1 MIKLN
6 IIGKMVAVAIQVF
19 TSRVYMKRYNL
30 FVLIIFA
37 FLMGHGQDIDK
48 ELIYGKWSLYSMRI
62 EDIKGNSSMSVNKDS
77 LYQTVSAM
85 IRASRASNPKAIVS
99 AEDSMAQLDEV
110 KEIYALLFQTYLQFD
125 ADGHTTMLI
134 GYEKD
139 AEGKASK
146 ESGTYKW
153 TGKNTIA
160 ETLGDPDN
168 MTFVINTLTT
178 DLLILKAYNELDK
191 AKVIELKFR
200 K

>member
-1 MIKLN
+1 
-6 IIGKMVAVAIQVF
+6 MVNMLVVSGA
-19 TSRVYMKRYNL
+19 SLKRYA
-30 FVLIIFA
+30 VLAMISFT
-37 FLMGHGQDIDK
+37 FLIGHSQEIDR

-77 LYQTVSAM
+77 MYQTVNAM
-85 IRASRASNPKAIVS
+85 IHASRASNPKAIVS

-125 ADGHTTMLI
+125 TNGHTTMLI
-134 GYEKD
+134 GFEKD
-139 AEGKASK
+139 ADGKASK

-168 MTFVINTLTT
+168 MTFVINALTT

>member
-1 MIKLN
+1 M
-6 IIGKMVAVAIQVF
+6 GKMVAVAIQVF
-19 TSRVYMKRYNL
+19 TSGVGIKRYAL
-30 FVLIIFA
+30 FALMIFT
-37 FLMGHGQDIDK
+37 FLMVHGQDIDR
-48 ELIYGKWSLYSMRI
+48 EMILGKWSLYSMRI

-77 LYQTVSAM
+77 MYQTVNAM
-85 IRASRASNPKAIVS
+85 IHASRASDPKAVVN
-99 AEDSMAQLDEV
+99 AEDSLAQLNEV

-134 GYEKD
+134 GFEKD
-139 AEGKASK
+139 ADGNASK